1 MRTGGA
7 GCIWQ
12 TADYRGRVS
21 AIDIPA
27 SRWRTSPL
35 QLTRLLVGLWVFGT
49 GEALL
54 VQAELGI
61 GPWLVFAEG
70 VALHTPLTIGVA
82 TQCIGVLVLLGWIP
96 LQERPGLGTIANVV
110 VIGLAIDVMLLLMPD
125 PGAIGTRVATLLV
138 GIALVGIGSGLY
150 LTANLGPGPRDGL
163 MTGLHRRLGW
173 PLSRVRLGI
182 ELSVLA
188 LGALLG
194 GTVGVGTVA
203 FALLIGPAVAVSVR
217 LLTRRPVEAIPRTR
231 PAPEL
236 EG

>member
-1 MRTGGA
+1 MR
-7 GCIWQ
+7 GC
-12 TADYRGRVS
+12 TAQATDYCDRVS
-21 AIDIPA
+21 VTHAA
-27 SRWRTSPL
+27 VSRWRASGL
-35 QLTRLLVGLWVFGT
+35 QLTRLLAGLWLFGT

-54 VQAELGI
+54 VQAQLGI
-61 GPWLVFAEG
+61 GPWLVLSEG

-82 TQCIGVLVLLGWIP
+82 TQLTGVLVLLGWIP
-96 LQERPGLGTIANVV
+96 LRERPGLGTIANVA
-110 VIGLAIDVMLLLMPD
+110 VIGFAIDVMLLALPD
-125 PGAIGTRVATLLV
+125 PELMVTRVLTLLL

-163 MTGLHRRLGW
+163 MTGVHRRFGW

-217 LLTRRPVEAIPRTR
+217 ALTRRPVEAIPRTR